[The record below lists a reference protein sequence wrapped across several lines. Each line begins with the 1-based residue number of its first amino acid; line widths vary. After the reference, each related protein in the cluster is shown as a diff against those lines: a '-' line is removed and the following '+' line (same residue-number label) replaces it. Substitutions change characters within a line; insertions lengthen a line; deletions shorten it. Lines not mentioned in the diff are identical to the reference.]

1 MTSKKKHR
9 KRFCRRNSFHF
20 SRVLFLLTPEKSR
33 IIWNQPTVL
42 SSYVLRSIYCEER
55 NLGSGQSYPRLVSSS
70 SSTLFPL
77 LPPPSSFYLDVQQPR
92 HRWSSFHPRFL
103 VLPPRWQ
110 EDHPCKSPPLEVSPA
125 PADFYS
131 SHTGFVYNFV
141 PFTRS
146 SRYAI
151 DPTMYLRH
159 STLVLPWKLVKWVQ
173 PSLFFPAKR
182 SLAASRIARSREIIY
197 VH

>member
-1 MTSKKKHR
+1 MRRKRWQVRRNR

-20 SRVLFLLTPEKSR
+20 SRGLFLLTPEKSR

-42 SSYVLRSIYCEER
+42 SSYVLRICREER
-55 NLGSGQSYPRLVSSS
+55 NLGSGQPYPRLVPSS
-70 SSTLFPL
+70 SSTLFPPASPIFFISRRATTPTSL
-77 LPPPSSFYLDVQQPR
+77 IEFSS
-92 HRWSSFHPRFL
+92 S
-103 VLPPRWQ
+103 VLPPRWR

-125 PADFYS
+125 LADFYS

-151 DPTMYLRH
+151 DPAMYLRH
-159 STLVLPWKLVKWVQ
+159 STLVLPKLIKWAQ
-173 PSLFFPAKR
+173 SSLFFPARR
-182 SLAASRIARSREIIY
+182 SLAASRIVRSREIIY
-197 VH
+197 VY